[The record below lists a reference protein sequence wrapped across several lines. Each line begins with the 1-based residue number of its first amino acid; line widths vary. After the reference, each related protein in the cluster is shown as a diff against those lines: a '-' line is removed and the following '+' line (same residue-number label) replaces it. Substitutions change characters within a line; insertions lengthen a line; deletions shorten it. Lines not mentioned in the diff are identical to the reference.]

1 MRRYETIFIS
11 DPDLSET
18 ERGQVFEKTKNLISD
33 YNGILVVFDEWGIKK
48 FTYDIKKKSRGYYVL
63 INYGGDGNLVAE
75 MERSFRIDDRVLKFM
90 TIVLD
95 KEVDPE
101 AMQLELSKAEEAAAE
116 EQAKA
121 EKAKAEKAAEEQTKV
136 EASEVADTVDS
147 SEIEPDE
154 EEGEKEETPTK
165 TIEEE

>member
-1 MRRYETIFIS
+1 MRRYEAIFIS

-48 FTYDIKKKSRGYYVL
+48 LAYDIKKKNRGYYVL
-63 INYGGDGNLVAE
+63 INYCGDGNLVDE

-101 AMQLELSKAEEAAAE
+101 AIQLELSKAEEAAAA

-121 EKAKAEKAAEEQTKV
+121 EAAAEQTKV
-136 EASEVADTVDS
+136 EAAAEQTKVEAAEVADTVDS

-154 EEGEKEETPTK
+154 EEGEKEK
-165 TIEEE
+165 